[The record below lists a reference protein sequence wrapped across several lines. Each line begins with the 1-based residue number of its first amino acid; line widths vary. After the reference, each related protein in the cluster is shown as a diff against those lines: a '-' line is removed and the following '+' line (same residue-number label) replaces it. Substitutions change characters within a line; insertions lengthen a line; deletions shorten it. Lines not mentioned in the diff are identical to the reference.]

1 MDSFEINKI
10 ITAVLLVVLL
20 VFGIGKISDIIFEVK
35 KPDIEGYKVEISSS
49 DATTQTN
56 TESQVDV
63 AALLALGDI
72 EHGKKIFKKCAA
84 CHSIN
89 QDGGNKIGPKLWN
102 VMFRTIGSITDY
114 KYSKALSGYKKEWS
128 WEEING
134 FLTKP
139 AKWIKGNKMGFAGL
153 KADKDRAS
161 VILYL
166 NQNSDNPKPLP

>member
-49 DATTQTN
+49 GATTQTN

-72 EHGKKIFKKCAA
+72 EHGKKIFKK
-84 CHSIN
+84 
-89 QDGGNKIGPKLWN
+89 
-102 VMFRTIGSITDY
+102 
-114 KYSKALSGYKKEWS
+114 SK
-128 WEEING
+128 
-134 FLTKP
+134 
-139 AKWIKGNKMGFAGL
+139 
-153 KADKDRAS
+153 
-161 VILYL
+161 
-166 NQNSDNPKPLP
+166 